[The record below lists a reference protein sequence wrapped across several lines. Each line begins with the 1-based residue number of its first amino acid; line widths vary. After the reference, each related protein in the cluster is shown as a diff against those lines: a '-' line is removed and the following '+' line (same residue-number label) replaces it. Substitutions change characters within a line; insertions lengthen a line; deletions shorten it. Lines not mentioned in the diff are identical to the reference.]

1 MCSCNSVDDARPT
14 GHRLA
19 DRPQR
24 RRTQRGLT
32 LVELIAVIVVVGV
45 VGALAAGAVGRL
57 NLASADPMIQRQ
69 SLAIAESLLAE
80 VLQQATPDN
89 DPDGGAE
96 ALGPEAGEARGSVT
110 APFDHVNDYN
120 GFSMS
125 GIRTIDGTAIAGLAS
140 YSASVVV
147 RAQALDNVGAADGW
161 WVEVTVT
168 GPDGRALRLSGW
180 RARLSG

>member
-1 MCSCNSVDDARPT
+1 M
-14 GHRLA
+14 
-19 DRPQR
+19 
-24 RRTQRGLT
+24 
-32 LVELIAVIVVVGV
+32 
-45 VGALAAGAVGRL
+45 AANAIGRL
-57 NLASADPMIQRQ
+57 NLKSADPMVQRQ

-80 VLQQATPDN
+80 VLQQGTTDS
-89 DPDGGAE
+89 DPDGVAD
-96 ALGPEAGEARGSVT
+96 ALGPETGESRGSAT

-120 GFSMS
+120 GFAMT
-125 GIRTIDGTAIAGLAS
+125 GITAMDGSAIAGLSS

-147 RAQALDNVGAADGW
+147 RAQGLDNVGANDGW

>member
-1 MCSCNSVDDARPT
+1 MCSFRSAEC
-14 GHRLA
+14 HRS
-19 DRPQR
+19 R
-24 RRTQRGLT
+24 RRAQSGVT
-32 LVELIAVIVVVGV
+32 LVELIVVIVVVGV
-45 VGALAAGAVGRL
+45 VSALAAGSIGRL
-57 NLASADPMIQRQ
+57 NLKSADPMIQRQ

-80 VLQQATPDN
+80 VLQQATLDN
-89 DPDGGAE
+89 DPDGGSE
-96 ALGPEAGEARGSVT
+96 ALGPETGEGRGSVT
-110 APFDHVNDYN
+110 APFDHINDYN

-125 GIRTIDGTAIAGLAS
+125 GIRALDGSAIAGLAS
-140 YSASVVV
+140 YSANVVV